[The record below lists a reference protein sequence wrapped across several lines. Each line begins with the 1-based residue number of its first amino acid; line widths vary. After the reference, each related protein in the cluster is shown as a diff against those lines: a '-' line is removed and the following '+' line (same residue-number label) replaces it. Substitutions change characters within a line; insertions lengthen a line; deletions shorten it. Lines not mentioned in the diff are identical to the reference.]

1 MSIEHR
7 IQELEDFKNKISNIV
22 ERFKELSEN
31 WKKLLQEKA
40 QLPEKGF
47 NDKDRKKLTRLKKIL
62 FAIYKIMSIRVFRMS
77 VQ

>member
-31 WKKLLQEKA
+31 WKKLLQEKHSY
-40 QLPEKGF
+40 QKRDLMTKTG
-47 NDKDRKKLTRLKKIL
+47 K
-62 FAIYKIMSIRVFRMS
+62 S
-77 VQ
+77 